1 VAKDRYNPVSFAPVT
16 TSGLRIELQLQ
27 PKFSGGVLEWK
38 VR

>member
-1 VAKDRYNPVSFAPVT
+1 VTISYPAHVCRKDTAC
-16 TSGLRIELQLQ
+16 GLRIELQLQ